1 MRVAILFLD
10 ACLTWLRLLPMS
22 CLLTVLLLV
31 LLSLAV
37 GCLVGPAVSRCERLV
52 GLDFV
57 AFPFG
62 TGSAL
67 ALPSLIFRV
76 CLGLS
81 PGSAVSLPMSVIWV
95 CLRPS
100 PSGIGSVVVVS
111 RIGVLRRV
119 FRW

>member
-1 MRVAILFLD
+1 M
-10 ACLTWLRLLPMS
+10 
-22 CLLTVLLLV
+22 LTVLLFV

-67 ALPSLIFRV
+67 ALPLLIFRV
-76 CLGLS
+76 CL
-81 PGSAVSLPMSVIWV
+81 W
-95 CLRPS
+95 PS
-100 PSGIGSVVVVS
+100 PSGGGSVVVLL
-111 RIGVLRRV
+111 RIGVLRRIC
-119 FRW
+119 R